1 MGDARLLIHGYL
13 NDGME
18 ALFHLHLWDQ
28 SHVTI
33 VWNTRETGD
42 IYYYS
47 CWYSIWKLG
56 IQNGFSNGTRNL
68 DEKSIFQELHHL
80 KWKV

>member
-1 MGDARLLIHGYL
+1 
-13 NDGME
+13 ME

-42 IYYYS
+42 IYLTFIS
-47 CWYSIWKLG
+47 
-56 IQNGFSNGTRNL
+56 QTRESFQSLIFCN
-68 DEKSIFQELHHL
+68 DSSVWTVKKSSKYIYRQSPIFYN
-80 KWKV
+80 

>member
-1 MGDARLLIHGYL
+1 MGDACMLKHGYP
-13 NDGME
+13 NDRME

-42 IYYYS
+42 IH
-47 CWYSIWKLG
+47 CILRF
-56 IQNGFSNGTRNL
+56 NN
-68 DEKSIFQELHHL
+68 EVKSFKKTE
-80 KWKV
+80 